1 MTESIWLIGLIQYLL
16 ILLAF
21 PLEFKGHSSFIQELV
36 T

>member
-1 MTESIWLIGLIQYLL
+1 MAESIWLIGLIQYLL

-21 PLEFKGHSSFIQELV
+21 PVQFKGHSLFIQQLV